1 MSNIEVKIP
10 DIGGA
15 TDVEVIEIYVKAG
28 DEVAVDDPLL
38 VLESDKASMD
48 IPASQAGKI
57 AELKVAV
64 GDKVNEGDV
73 ILLLSGSD
81 AGAAAPAPAAKAAEA
96 PKAPVSEAA
105 AEPAPAADTGAP
117 VVEIITVPDIGGSEG
132 VTVIEVNIR
141 EGDDIAAEDTILV
154 LESDKATMDVPA
166 PKAGKI
172 KKVLVETNAKV
183 SEGTPIAE
191 IIVTGG
197 SPAAKP
203 QPAAAAPAAASA
215 PVSPAAPA
223 PTKTSGGLQKIS
235 VPDLGGSDGVTVIE
249 VLVAPGDSVK
259 VDDAILVLESDK
271 ATMEVPSPVSGV
283 IKSLLA
289 KVGDKVS
296 EGTEIAEIE
305 VAEGQAAPAVTSSAP
320 APSAPSL
327 PAAAPAAPVAAAPSP
342 APVASVADAVPGGKV
357 HAGPAVRK
365 MARELGVDLAQVK
378 GSGPKGRLQKEDV
391 QAFVKAGMQQL
402 KAGGGGLSAGAGMG
416 LPTVTL
422 PDFSQFGKVNRLP
435 MSRIH
440 QLTAENMARNWLNV
454 PHVTQFDDADIT
466 ELEAFRKDQKAL
478 AERKGVKLTPMPF
491 MLKACAYAL
500 ETYSQFNV
508 SLDMD
513 KKEVVQKHYI
523 NIGMAVDTPAG
534 LVVPVIRDVN
544 KKGIWELAREC
555 AELAAKAKDKKLKP
569 NEMQGGCFTI
579 SSLGS
584 IGGKAFTPIVNSP
597 EVAILGISK
606 ADMKPVFDGKGF
618 VPRLMLPL
626 CLSYDHRAI
635 NGADAARFT
644 ALLGELLSDIR
655 KLLL

>member
-15 TDVEVIEIYVKAG
+15 TDVEVIEIYVKPG
-28 DEVAVDDPLL
+28 DQVAVDDPLL

-57 AELKVAV
+57 AELKIAV

-73 ILLLSGSD
+73 VMLLSGSD
-81 AGAAAPAPAAKAAEA
+81 AGASASEPAARAAEPVAEAPAAEVA
-96 PKAPVSEAA
+96 ST
-105 AEPAPAADTGAP
+105 PASSGSVESA
-117 VVEIITVPDIGGSEG
+117 VEIITVPDIGGADG
-132 VTVIEVNIR
+132 VTVIEINIK
-141 EGDDIAAEDTILV
+141 EGDDVAAEDTILV
-154 LESDKATMDVPA
+154 LESDKATMDVPS
-166 PKAGKI
+166 PKSGKI
-172 KKVLVETNAKV
+172 KKVLVEANAKV

-191 IIVTGG
+191 IIVAGG
-197 SPAAKP
+197 APTAKA
-203 QPAAAAPAAASA
+203 QPAAAAPTAATSA
-215 PVSPAAPA
+215 PTPAAPA
-223 PTKTSGGLQKIS
+223 PVAKTAGGLQKVT
-235 VPDLGGSDGVTVIE
+235 VPDLGGADGVTVIE
-249 VLVAPGDSVK
+249 LLVAAGDSVK
-259 VDDAILVLESDK
+259 VDDAILMLESDK

-283 IKSLLA
+283 IKSLLV

-296 EGTEIAEIE
+296 EGIDIAEVE
-305 VAEGQAAPAVTSSAP
+305 VEAGQAVSAPTPSTPAADKPAPAAP
-320 APSAPSL
+320 APSAT
-327 PAAAPAAPVAAAPSP
+327 
-342 APVASVADAVPGGKV
+342 ASVATAPSVDASTSGKV

-365 MARELGVDLAQVK
+365 LAREFGVDLALVK
-378 GSGPKGRLQKEDV
+378 GSGPKGRIQKEDV
-391 QAFVKAGMQQL
+391 QAYVKSGMQQL
-402 KAGGGGLSAGAGMG
+402 KAGGGAIASGSGMG
-416 LPTVTL
+416 LPVVTL
-422 PDFSQFGKVNRLP
+422 PDFSQFGKVDRVP

-440 QLTAENMARNWLNV
+440 QLTADNMARNWLTV

-466 ELEAFRKDQKAL
+466 ELEAFRKEQKAL

-500 ETYSQFNV
+500 EAYPQFNV
-508 SLDMD
+508 SLDME
-513 KKEVVQKHYI
+513 KKEVVQKHFI
-523 NIGMAVDTPAG
+523 NIGMAVDTPTG
-534 LVVPVIRDVN
+534 LLVPVIRDVN

-584 IGGKAFTPIVNSP
+584 IGGTAFTPIVNTP

-626 CLSYDHRAI
+626 SLSYDHRAI

-644 ALLGELLSDIR
+644 ALLAELLGDIR